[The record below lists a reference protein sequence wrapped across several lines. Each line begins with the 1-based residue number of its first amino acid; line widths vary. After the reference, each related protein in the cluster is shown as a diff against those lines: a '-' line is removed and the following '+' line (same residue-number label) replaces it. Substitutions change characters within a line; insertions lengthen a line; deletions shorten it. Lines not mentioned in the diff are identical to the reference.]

1 MKNFFLFSTCLFFLF
16 QCQENPN
23 MSSDIQQSCDLET
36 TFINVVDSLKWPKG
50 NDMVLS
56 NNCGYVGVGRL
67 SSRPWIIKFDQEGR
81 EVWSKIFEE
90 IPIPQGNYSDG
101 YQFASAID
109 NTNDGGYILC
119 TAVSVNH
126 PSYNSTGYIIK
137 VDSLGQ
143 TEWFNELPSNRAYH
157 GRDIIQTNEGD
168 YIVVGNW
175 YTSSAVT
182 NEKSAFIARYSESGG
197 LIWIERYGGECD
209 EDVFYSV
216 IQKQDGGFILVGKF
230 EHESS
235 DYNCDFYGYTDLWF
249 VNLDSDGRMLAE
261 TKIGGSYWE
270 SAVDVIDLENGFYGV
285 AGRKR
290 HTRNK
295 PVNAWF
301 LKMDSNGNIQS
312 EWDEPDYINNSGR
325 GDQLNNLVLSK
336 DRSTVIALGA
346 RFDMPTDYMLLNLW
360 GFDAV
365 TGQELWNVTHGQ
377 ETAGENFATGIVNGY
392 DGGFT
397 FFGFTD
403 NHRLKIIKTDDIG
416 MIPLEE

>member
-1 MKNFFLFSTCLFFLF
+1 MKRKILFSTCLFFLY

-23 MSSDIQQSCDLET
+23 MSSDIQQSCDTET

-90 IPIPQGNYSDG
+90 IPIPMGNYSDG

-109 NTNDGGYILC
+109 NTNDGGYIIC

-182 NEKSAFIARYSESGG
+182 NEKSAFIARYSESGS

-360 GFDAV
+360 GFDAL

>member
-1 MKNFFLFSTCLFFLF
+1 MKFFFLFSTCLFFLF

-23 MSSDIQQSCDLET
+23 MSSDIHQSCNLET

-182 NEKSAFIARYSESGG
+182 NEKSAFIARYSESGS

>member
-1 MKNFFLFSTCLFFLF
+1 MKKIFLFSTCLFFLF

-23 MSSDIQQSCDLET
+23 MSSDIQQSCNLET

-301 LKMDSNGNIQS
+301 LKMDSNGNVQS

>member
-1 MKNFFLFSTCLFFLF
+1 MKRFFFSACLFFLF

-23 MSSDIQQSCDLET
+23 MSSDIQLSCDLET
-36 TFINVVDSLKWPKG
+36 TFINVIDSLKWPKG

-157 GRDIIQTNEGD
+157 GRDVIQTNEGD

-182 NEKSAFIARYSESGG
+182 NEKSAFIARYSESGS

-270 SAVDVIDLENGFYGV
+270 SAVDVIDLENGSYGV

>member
-1 MKNFFLFSTCLFFLF
+1 
-16 QCQENPN
+16 

-182 NEKSAFIARYSESGG
+182 NEKSAFIARYSESGS

-270 SAVDVIDLENGFYGV
+270 SAVDVIDLKNGFYGV

-312 EWDEPDYINNSGR
+312 EWDEPDYVNNSGR

-360 GFDAV
+360 GFDV
-365 TGQELWNVTHGQ
+365 MTGQELWNVTHGQ

-416 MIPLEE
+416 MVSLLE

>member
-1 MKNFFLFSTCLFFLF
+1 MKRFFFSACLFFLF

-23 MSSDIQQSCDLET
+23 MSSDIQLSCDLET
-36 TFINVVDSLKWPKG
+36 TFINVIDSLKWPKG

-182 NEKSAFIARYSESGG
+182 NEKSAFIARYSESGS
-197 LIWIERYGGECD
+197 LIWNERYGGECD

-249 VNLDSDGRMLAE
+249 VNLDSDGRMLTE

-270 SAVDVIDLENGFYGV
+270 SAVDVIDLENGSYGV

-312 EWDEPDYINNSGR
+312 EWDEPDYVNNSGR

-360 GFDAV
+360 GFDV
-365 TGQELWNVTHGQ
+365 MTGQELWNVTHGQ

-392 DGGFT
+392 DRGFT

-403 NHRLKIIKTDDIG
+403 NHRLKII
-416 MIPLEE
+416 

>member
-1 MKNFFLFSTCLFFLF
+1 MKRFFLFSACLFFLF

-23 MSSDIQQSCDLET
+23 ISSDVQLSCDLEIS
-36 TFINVVDSLKWPKG
+36 FINVIDSLKWPKG

-182 NEKSAFIARYSESGG
+182 NEKSAFIARYSESGS

-312 EWDEPDYINNSGR
+312 EWDEPDYVNNSGR

-360 GFDAV
+360 GFDV
-365 TGQELWNVTHGQ
+365 MTGQELWNVTHGQ

-392 DGGFT
+392 DRGFT

-403 NHRLKIIKTDDIG
+403 NHRLKIIKTDEIG
-416 MIPLEE
+416 MVSLLE

>member
-1 MKNFFLFSTCLFFLF
+1 MKSTLFICIFVFFIFNCEDA
-16 QCQENPN
+16 ENSIAAVQN
-23 MSSDIQQSCDLET
+23 NCGLET
-36 TFINVVDSLKWPKG
+36 TFVQVVDSLKWPKG

-182 NEKSAFIARYSESGG
+182 NEKSAFIARYSESGS

-216 IQKQDGGFILVGKF
+216 IQKQDGGFILVG
-230 EHESS
+230 
-235 DYNCDFYGYTDLWF
+235 
-249 VNLDSDGRMLAE
+249 
-261 TKIGGSYWE
+261 
-270 SAVDVIDLENGFYGV
+270 
-285 AGRKR
+285 
-290 HTRNK
+290 
-295 PVNAWF
+295 
-301 LKMDSNGNIQS
+301 
-312 EWDEPDYINNSGR
+312 
-325 GDQLNNLVLSK
+325 
-336 DRSTVIALGA
+336 
-346 RFDMPTDYMLLNLW
+346 
-360 GFDAV
+360 
-365 TGQELWNVTHGQ
+365 
-377 ETAGENFATGIVNGY
+377 
-392 DGGFT
+392 
-397 FFGFTD
+397 
-403 NHRLKIIKTDDIG
+403 
-416 MIPLEE
+416 

>member
-23 MSSDIQQSCDLET
+23 MSSDIQQSCNLET

-157 GRDIIQTNEGD
+157 GRDVIQTNEGD

>member
-1 MKNFFLFSTCLFFLF
+1 
-16 QCQENPN
+16 

-67 SSRPWIIKFDQEGR
+67 GSRPWIIKFDQEGR

-119 TAVSVNH
+119 TALSFNH

-182 NEKSAFIARYSESGG
+182 NEKSAFIVRYSESGS
-197 LIWIERYGGECD
+197 LIWIERYEGECD

-312 EWDEPDYINNSGR
+312 EWDEPDYVNNSGR
-325 GDQLNNLVLSK
+325 ADQLNNLVLSK
-336 DRSTVIALGA
+336 RSTVIALGA

-360 GFDAV
+360 GFDV
-365 TGQELWNVTHGQ
+365 MTGQELWNVTHGQ
-377 ETAGENFATGIVNGY
+377 EIAGENFATGIVNGY
-392 DGGFT
+392 DRGFT
-397 FFGFTD
+397 FFGHTN
-403 NHRLKIIKTDDIG
+403 NHRLKIIKTDEIG
-416 MIPLEE
+416 IVSLLE

>member
-1 MKNFFLFSTCLFFLF
+1 MKKIFLFSTCLFFLF

-23 MSSDIQQSCDLET
+23 MSSDIQQSCNLET

>member
-1 MKNFFLFSTCLFFLF
+1 MKKIFLFSKCLFFLF

-23 MSSDIQQSCDLET
+23 MSSDIQQSCNLET

>member
-23 MSSDIQQSCDLET
+23 MSSDIHQSCNLET

-157 GRDIIQTNEGD
+157 GRDVIQTNEGD

-416 MIPLEE
+416 MIPLGE

>member
-1 MKNFFLFSTCLFFLF
+1 MKKIFLFSTCLFFLF

-23 MSSDIQQSCDLET
+23 MSSDIQQSCNLET

-109 NTNDGGYILC
+109 NTNDGGYIIC

-325 GDQLNNLVLSK
+325 GDQLNNLVLSR

-360 GFDAV
+360 GFDV
-365 TGQELWNVTHGQ
+365 MTGQELWNVTHGQ

-416 MIPLEE
+416 MIPLGE

>member
-1 MKNFFLFSTCLFFLF
+1 MKIFFLFSTCLFFLF

-23 MSSDIQQSCDLET
+23 MSSDIHQSCNLET

-301 LKMDSNGNIQS
+301 LKVDSNGNIQS

-346 RFDMPTDYMLLNLW
+346 RFDMPTDHMLLNLW
-360 GFDAV
+360 GFDAL

-416 MIPLEE
+416 MIPLGE

>member
-1 MKNFFLFSTCLFFLF
+1 MKNSFLFGICLFFFL
-16 QCQENPN
+16 QCQENSN

-67 SSRPWIIKFDQEGR
+67 NSRPWIIKFDQEGR

-126 PSYNSTGYIIK
+126 PSYNTTGYIIK

-182 NEKSAFIARYSESGG
+182 NEKSAFIARYSESGS

-270 SAVDVIDLENGFYGV
+270 SAVDVIYLENGFYGV

-290 HTRNK
+290 HTKNK

-312 EWDEPDYINNSGR
+312 EWDESDYVNNSGR

-336 DRSTVIALGA
+336 DRSTVIALGS

-360 GFDAV
+360 GFDV
-365 TGQELWNVTHGQ
+365 MTGQELWNVTHGQ

-392 DGGFT
+392 DRGFT

-416 MIPLEE
+416 MVSLLE

>member
-1 MKNFFLFSTCLFFLF
+1 MKRKILFSTCLFFLY

-23 MSSDIQQSCDLET
+23 MSSDIQQSCDTET

-182 NEKSAFIARYSESGG
+182 NEKSAFIARYSESGS

-360 GFDAV
+360 GFDAL

>member
-1 MKNFFLFSTCLFFLF
+1 MKRFFFSACLFFLF

-23 MSSDIQQSCDLET
+23 MSSDIQLSCDLET
-36 TFINVVDSLKWPKG
+36 TFINVIDSLKWPKG

-182 NEKSAFIARYSESGG
+182 NEKSAFIARYSESGS

-270 SAVDVIDLENGFYGV
+270 SAVDVIDLENGSYGV

-312 EWDEPDYINNSGR
+312 EWDESDYVNNSGR

-360 GFDAV
+360 GFDV
-365 TGQELWNVTHGQ
+365 MTGQELWNVTHGQ

-392 DGGFT
+392 DRGFT

-416 MIPLEE
+416 MVSLLE

>member
-1 MKNFFLFSTCLFFLF
+1 MKNSFLFGICLFFFL
-16 QCQENPN
+16 QCQENSN

-67 SSRPWIIKFDQEGR
+67 NSRPWIIKFDQEGR

-126 PSYNSTGYIIK
+126 QSYNTTGYIIK

-182 NEKSAFIARYSESGG
+182 NEKSAFIARYSESGS

-270 SAVDVIDLENGFYGV
+270 SAVDVIYLENGFYGV

-290 HTRNK
+290 HTKNK

-312 EWDEPDYINNSGR
+312 EWDEADYVNNSGR
-325 GDQLNNLVLSK
+325 GDQLNNLVLSR

-346 RFDMPTDYMLLNLW
+346 RFDMPTDYMLLNL
-360 GFDAV
+360 
-365 TGQELWNVTHGQ
+365 
-377 ETAGENFATGIVNGY
+377 
-392 DGGFT
+392 
-397 FFGFTD
+397 
-403 NHRLKIIKTDDIG
+403 
-416 MIPLEE
+416 

>member
-1 MKNFFLFSTCLFFLF
+1 MFIFLF

-23 MSSDIQQSCDLET
+23 MSSDIQQSCNLET

-182 NEKSAFIARYSESGG
+182 NEKSAFIARYSESGS